1 LAPSSQSLRTGH
13 NSFSAAWLVVP
24 LGFVCAFI
32 VPFFFHLNGPPVL
45 SAAYVAGAS
54 NKAAIVS
61 LALLSLAV
69 AVWAAFS
76 RRTSMAQPETAP
88 QLSRSS
94 ILVGAAI
101 VALWTATLGALIVH
115 ANIRYGESTYFLERT
130 RDVAQYGLHLYRDL
144 EFPYGPLLL
153 LPPVWLTKVVGA
165 AHLAGCFFAWLT
177 LLNAGGVLLTAYVLD
192 RLPLDRTS
200 RRVLFVI
207 FCFEQLHP
215 LLGPNY
221 SLGKFMLP
229 FAVLL
234 WGSARRTPVRQALAF
249 ALGEL
254 LVLLVSPELGVG
266 LSAAIIGWS
275 LLTAWLER
283 TPTGRRNPLT
293 MLSALAPI
301 AAYVAF
307 FALYGRGFLDRLGH
321 ASAGALN
328 LVIEPLPDMLI
339 FLAAVAWLAP
349 RVVGSSFHWRGNQQ
363 TAPLVNTPSQPAL
376 LTGIFLLS
384 LGLLPGALGRSDPLH
399 VFFNG
404 FGFLLL
410 SLIAI
415 ERLTRHLRCIWIA
428 LLLVLA
434 VQVQATNFK
443 IYVGPLRGLASAA
456 RHPATP
462 DFDVAALAS
471 ATHGQPVATPA
482 LFLLPQAD
490 ELALRRANLFVPDRF
505 AGFADIWDAA
515 AEQSKID
522 SMRRCNFALAP
533 TAPFT
538 TTEGL
543 PNDDRG
549 KLLFRFGYRYPQ
561 RNAPLFTGAMVE
573 QELALHWTPIGRFGT
588 QTLYR
593 RIS

>member
-1 LAPSSQSLRTGH
+1 LALSPHSLHDRRS
-13 NSFSAAWLVVP
+13 SFSLAWLVVP
-24 LGFVCAFI
+24 FAFLCAFI
-32 VPFFFHLNGPPVL
+32 LPFLFNLNGPPVM

-61 LALLSLAV
+61 LALLSFAV
-69 AVWAAFS
+69 AVWTALS
-76 RRTSMAQPETAP
+76 RRASIAQPEPAP
-88 QLSRSS
+88 QLSHTS
-94 ILVGAAI
+94 IFVGAAI
-101 VALWTATLGALIVH
+101 VALWTATLGALVVH

-130 RDVAQYGLHLYRDL
+130 RDVAQYGLHIYRDL

-153 LPPVWLTKVVGA
+153 LPPVWLAKIAGP
-165 AHLAGCFFAWLT
+165 AHLAACFFAWLT
-177 LLNAGGVLLTAYVLD
+177 LLNATGILLSAYVLNHF
-192 RLPLDRTS
+192 PLSRTS
-200 RRVLFVI
+200 RRVLFFI

-234 WGSARRTPVRQALAF
+234 WASERRTSVLQALAF
-249 ALGEL
+249 AVGEFF
-254 LVLLVSPELGVG
+254 VLLVSPELGVG

-275 LLTAWLER
+275 LLTAWLNR
-283 TPTGRRNPLT
+283 TSTGRRSPLAL
-293 MLSALAPI
+293 LSILSPI
-301 AAYVAF
+301 AAYSAF
-307 FALYGRGFLDRLGH
+307 FAIYGRGFLERLSH

-328 LVIEPLPDMLI
+328 LLIEPLPDMLI
-339 FLAAVAWLAP
+339 FLAAVAWMAP
-349 RVVGSSFHWRGNQQ
+349 RVVGASFHWRSKQQ
-363 TAPLVNTPSQPAL
+363 AIPHEDSASRPAL

-410 SLIAI
+410 SFIAI
-415 ERLTRHLRCIWIA
+415 ERVARNLRCIWIA
-428 LLLVLA
+428 LVILLA

-443 IYVGPLRGLASAA
+443 TYVGRLRALSSAV
-456 RHPATP
+456 RRPAAP
-462 DFDVAALAS
+462 DFDVAALAA

-482 LFLLPQAD
+482 LLLLPQAD
-490 ELALRRANLFVPDRF
+490 ELALRSAGLFVPDRF
-505 AGFADIWDAA
+505 AGLADLWDAA

-522 SMRRCNFALAP
+522 SMRHYDFALAP
-533 TAPFT
+533 TASFAG
-538 TTEGL
+538 TEDL

-561 RNAPLFTGAMVE
+561 RHAPFFTGAMVE
-573 QELALHWTPIGRFGT
+573 QELASNWTPIGRFGN

-593 RIS
+593 QLR